1 MQESYPP
8 DVQQFMQ
15 EKLQSGEYGSEDD
28 LVTDAVRVLRVVGNH
43 HQKLR
48 EDIQAGLKELDE
60 GKGEPWDIDDMKKE
74 LGNQLDKAA

>member
-15 EKLQSGEYGSEDD
+15 EKLDSGEYGSEGD
-28 LVTDAVRVLRVVGNH
+28 LLADAVRVLRVVGKH
-43 HQKLR
+43 HSQLR
-48 EDIQAGLKELDE
+48 EDIHAGLEELDE
-60 GKGEPWDIDDMKKE
+60 GKGEPWDVDSMKEE